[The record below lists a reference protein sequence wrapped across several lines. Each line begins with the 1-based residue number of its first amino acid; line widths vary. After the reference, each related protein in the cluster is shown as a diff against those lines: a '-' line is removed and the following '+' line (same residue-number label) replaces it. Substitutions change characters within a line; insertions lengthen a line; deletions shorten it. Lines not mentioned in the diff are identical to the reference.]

1 MIVSD
6 AEILELFQTDRARGL
21 RLLFERYY
29 RPLVLYADEQLDSLP
44 LAEDVVQEFF
54 VRLWEDDY
62 LCRLLPR
69 ALSSYLFTSV
79 RNACYT
85 QRRRKEERV
94 RRVELE
100 GVDVAAESA
109 AEISQQ
115 IVDRV
120 NQAIAQLPGQT
131 AEVVKRILIQDMKYQ
146 EAAEDLHISVNTV
159 KTLQKNGLKMLREEL
174 KEELLLLFYFFLKKK
189 IH

>member
-6 AEILELFQTDRARGL
+6 AEMLELFQTDRVRGM
-21 RLLFERYY
+21 RLLFDRYY

-44 LAEDVVQEFF
+44 LAEDIVQEFF

-62 LCRLLPR
+62 LCHLLPR

-85 QRRRKEERV
+85 QRRRKEERLH
-94 RRVELE
+94 RVGLT
-100 GVDVAAESA
+100 GADVAAEPA
-109 AEISQQ
+109 PEMSQQ

-120 NQAIAQLPGQT
+120 NQAISRLPGQT

-174 KEELLLLFYFFLKKK
+174 KNELWLLFYFFLKKK